1 MIYTYEKFCEI
12 VDMIYYGN
20 RDDKKWDRKAK
31 RAAQNEYA
39 DESYFY

>member
-12 VDMIYYGN
+12 VDTIYFSS
-20 RDDKKWDRKAK
+20 RDDKKWERKAK
-31 RAAQNEYA
+31 RAQEYS